1 MSRPWGPGRPGGAG
15 VAFPRGQDGGHNE
28 PAVNP
33 LASSGSAVQLPA
45 IRARE
50 QNGKANGTA
59 SRLGIT
65 ARRWNEPA
73 RGAGVRPQ
81 KDDDAG
87 GNAETPGAGGNA
99 EARGAGGAHEAET
112 DAELRAPSDHTRR
125 RHEADAIRSRPC
137 ARRAGGRRPVPSQLP
152 FMTERKRLRAG
163 TVTGRKH
170 GDRRPSARFVEG
182 APRSRDGAR
191 LPSVGPG
198 ALPLDQGHFTPI
210 SWAGR
215 RSPLGGS
222 LTSWPPH
229 QRLKNSEAGARKLG
243 VQLPGPPR
251 SVPPPPPARPTRT
264 HSKL

>member
-1 MSRPWGPGRPGGAG
+1 MSRPRGPGRPGGAG
-15 VAFPRGQDGGHNE
+15 VAFPRGQDGGRNE

-87 GNAETPGAGGNA
+87 GSAETP
-99 EARGAGGAHEAET
+99 GAGGAHEAET
-112 DAELRAPSDHTRR
+112 GAELRAPSDHTRR

-152 FMTERKRLRAG
+152 HDGEETSQSG
-163 TVTGRKH
+163 D
-170 GDRRPSARFVEG
+170 GDREETRGSKAVGALRGGG
-182 APRSRDGAR
+182 APF
-191 LPSVGPG
+191 
-198 ALPLDQGHFTPI
+198 QGRCPP
-210 SWAGR
+210 
-215 RSPLGGS
+215 PLGR
-222 LTSWPPH
+222 SWC
-229 QRLKNSEAGARKLG
+229 
-243 VQLPGPPR
+243 
-251 SVPPPPPARPTRT
+251 PPAQPGTLRPHFLGREEEPPWGQLDLLA
-264 HSKL
+264 SPPAPEEF